1 MSILVMRW
9 VDRNLEQYG
18 ERIARLKTE
27 FPKVLPRIVNQ
38 VGNRAKT
45 VVIRQ
50 LTKQTGL
57 QRRVIVAAIGNPQ
70 TARAGRYV
78 YDMITRGGN
87 IRLKY
92 LRAKEV
98 EGGVVARPFGKPTLY
113 PGAFMKGGAFPN
125 RKDVPQFNGHAFYR
139 NGRAKYGER
148 TDGSMGT
155 KITFARSGV
164 YIPVEMTRGATL
176 AAFNGIAAPL
186 LKERV
191 EAALNKLVP

>member
-1 MSILVMRW
+1 MSIMVMRW

-92 LRAKEV
+92 LSAREV
-98 EGGVVARPFGKPTLY
+98 EGGVVAKPFGRSTLY
-113 PGAFMKGGAFPN
+113 PDAFMKGGLFPN
-125 RKDVPQFNGHAFYR
+125 RKTVSQFNGHAYYR
-139 NGRAKYGER
+139 LNRS
-148 TDGSMGT
+148 GS

-186 LKERV
+186 LRERV
-191 EAALNKLVP
+191 EAALDKLVP